1 MPDGIGLRNFA
12 FTSFVEIGE
21 KYGWEIKFWNQTPF
35 NLTSLGFQ
43 EIKLCGKPR
52 ALTDLFKRAKINVEL
67 DFFTKKFNDP
77 VYQTYKF
84 PSTGKGMKNG
94 IKKILVKIFER
105 IYTGEKGVRKIQKTL
120 KQSEN
125 NSEYYKNSFDVLKEE
140 KPDMVLCTNQRAVN
154 AIAPLLAAENLK
166 IPTACFIFSWDNLPK
181 ATLVINTDYYF
192 VWSEYMKAELLQYY
206 PFIDAEKI
214 KITGSPQFEHYF
226 NKDLLVTK
234 EDFYYQNNLDP
245 ETEYL
250 CYSGDDI
257 TTSPHDHSY
266 LKDVAEAVRV
276 LNAKGR
282 KLGIIFRRSP
292 VDFSSRYDDTI
303 NAFSDII
310 TPIEP
315 LWEEKGER
323 WNTILPTKEDLN
335 LQANLIQHTFMVI
348 NVGSSMVFDYV
359 CMGKPCAYI
368 NYNPQEENLIRNIN
382 EIYRYVHFRS
392 MPSEKSVLWINSKD
406 GIGMVIEKVMENN
419 SLKNLEAAQEWF
431 AIINGVPPKDV
442 SKNMWREIDKIQ

>member
-12 FTSFVEIGE
+12 FTSFVEIGI
-21 KYGWEIKFWNQTPF
+21 KKGWEIKFWNQTPF
-35 NLTSLGFQ
+35 DLTSLGFQ
-43 EIKLCGKPR
+43 EIKLNGKPR
-52 ALTDLFKRAKINVEL
+52 AITDLYKRAKIHAEL
-67 DFFTKKFNDP
+67 NYFTKKFNDP

-84 PSTGKGMKNG
+84 PSTGKGLKNS
-94 IKKILVKIFER
+94 IKRFLVKILEHS
-105 IYTGEKGVRKIQKTL
+105 YSGEKGVQNIQKKL
-120 KQSEN
+120 KQSEMN
-125 NSEYYKNSFDVLKEE
+125 TEYYKNSVEVLKGE
-140 KPDMVLCTNQRAVN
+140 KPNMVLCTNQRAVN

-181 ATLVINTDYYF
+181 ATLVINTNYYL

-226 NKDLLVTK
+226 NRDPLVTK
-234 EDFYYQNNLDP
+234 KDFYYQNNLDP

-257 TTSPHDHSY
+257 TTSPHDHLY
-266 LKDVAEAVRV
+266 LKDVAEVVRV

-282 KLGIIFRRSP
+282 NLGIIFRRSP

-359 CMGKPCAYI
+359 CMSKPCAYI
-368 NYNPQEENLIRNIN
+368 NYNPREENLIRDIN

-392 MPSEKSVLWINSKD
+392 MPSKDAVFWINSKEE
-406 GIGMVIEKVMENN
+406 ITSVIKNVIEMDVEKKV
-419 SLKNLEAAQEWF
+419 KNAREWF
-431 AIINGVPPKDV
+431 GVVNKQPA
-442 SKNMWREIDKIQ
+442 NEATIRMWKVISEIS